1 MARLFNNRR
10 QNFTNK
16 KQHIT
21 LEKINESVNKHK
33 IYVIIGSII
42 YCLILSSFCLII
54 FWDYF

>member
-21 LEKINESVNKHK
+21 LEKINGSLNKHK

-42 YCLILSSFCLII
+42 YCLILSSFCFII
-54 FWDYF
+54 FGDYL